1 MFIFEKKEII
11 SETLLEKDEMAP
23 GKTQPSELGGPLRF
37 LSAPKQERESAQKR
51 LVFNSRPDRQQH
63 TRRTNQ
69 QQQTKKACSS
79 AQLTTPTPLPLSL

>member
-11 SETLLEKDEMAP
+11 SETLEKDEMAP

-37 LSAPKQERESAQKR
+37 SLCSETGERESAQKR

-69 QQQTKKACSS
+69 RQQTKKAQSS
-79 AQLTTPTPLPLSL
+79 AQLTTPTPLSLSL